1 METVVVYPDAFRPA
15 EDREI
20 MGEKII
26 HTVVTPGQKPG
37 RAQIREI
44 GEAAERPVA
53 PDDEC
58 PNSLKSSTKRWLPS
72 AENAEQGIQKSLI
85 SRLSDSG

>member
-1 METVVVYPDAFRPA
+1 MSPDAFRPA

-58 PNSLKSSTKRWLPS
+58 PELTGEQYEEMAAIRRKRRAGNTEESHQP
-72 AENAEQGIQKSLI
+72 AE
-85 SRLSDSG
+85 

>member
-1 METVVVYPDAFRPA
+1 MSPDAFRPA

-58 PNSLKSSTKRWLPS
+58 PELTGEQYEEMAAIARNRRRGI
-72 AENAEQGIQKSLI
+72 AEI
-85 SRLSDSG
+85 

>member
-1 METVVVYPDAFRPA
+1 MSPDAFRPS

-26 HTVVTPGQKPG
+26 HTVVTPGQKPS

-44 GEAAERPVA
+44 EGAAGRPVV